1 MPYLRLPW
9 WLSCKESTWMQE
21 TQDTQVWSLGQE
33 DPLEVE
39 MATNSSI
46 LAWKIPWTEDPDRL
60 QSIES
65 LRIGHDWSDG
75 AHRQGHILMAT
86 RGSGSGA
93 GIHRDAPKHST
104 IRQAAAP
111 QQRIICPKCPWYSGW
126 ETLLYYTTLL
136 FKILYRWAAREAPCS
151 CLLGFKS

>member
-60 QSIES
+60 QFMG
-65 LRIGHDWSDG
+65 LHRIGHDW
-75 AHRQGHILMAT
+75 AT
-86 RGSGSGA
+86 EQVQMCALSEGFPWWLSGKEPACQYRRLRFDSWVG
-93 GIHRDAPKHST
+93 
-104 IRQAAAP
+104 
-111 QQRIICPKCPWYSGW
+111 
-126 ETLLYYTTLL
+126 
-136 FKILYRWAAREAPCS
+136 KILWKRKWQPTAVFLPGNSHGQRSLAGYSPWGHKDLDMTEET
-151 CLLGFKS
+151 